1 MRQVQTTHAHQE
13 ARACPCQRRVDPQ
26 GQSAKNLEQQN
37 KKPFIAASRERPI
50 GVYRGHWPF
59 STSATSAENSTEMAD
74 RACYNCGCAELRHHI
89 PPVHAAAAPAAGQLA
104 RSLARLRRK
113 RAAQPALRQ
122 RGEA

>member
-1 MRQVQTTHAHQE
+1 MSTTS
-13 ARACPCQRRVDPQ
+13 R
-26 GQSAKNLEQQN
+26 SAGAKREESWQQQN

-50 GVYRGHWPF
+50 GVYRATGRSP
-59 STSATSAENSTEMAD
+59 SATSAENSTEMAD